1 VLALQENVTR
11 MKNQALVGSVQ
22 PILVEG
28 ISKKQSSGSFK
39 RPLTTVQWTGRTSTN
54 KIVNFYHNDSR
65 QRRADMFP
73 GKIVRTRIEKAY
85 AHSLWGEPVG
95 VKSTTG
101 GLKGEESYAA

>member
-1 VLALQENVTR
+1 
-11 MKNQALVGSVQ
+11 
-22 PILVEG
+22 
-28 ISKKQSSGSFK
+28 
-39 RPLTTVQWTGRTSTN
+39 
-54 KIVNFYHNDSR
+54 
-65 QRRADMFP
+65 MFP

>member
-1 VLALQENVTR
+1 

-22 PILVEG
+22 AILVEG
-28 ISKKQSSGSFK
+28 TSKKQCSGSNK
-39 RPLTTVQWTGRTSTN
+39 HLQPAVQWTGRTSTN
-54 KIVNFYHNDSR
+54 KIVNFYHPDSR

-95 VKSTTG
+95 IKSTTG